1 MKKKISNVG
10 KALIVGASV
19 LGGYGCLRYLIRKA
33 IKSASTSFLKTLME
47 DDYTENLW
55 EVATSTARIGL
66 QQVFETN
73 LRATKGRAIS
83 RPFGTPKKLPT
94 LDDIMFS
101 PAQFYRFPSDIED
114 QVSLKVTIGKKA
126 KKPFTIEM
134 PVMIAPMAYG
144 TALSKEA
151 KMALAKASSM
161 ANIAFCNGEGPYL
174 PEERELAEIYIYQ
187 YHRGDWDKTE
197 EILSCADGIEIQFGQ
212 GAIAGVG
219 HVVHSKDIDNTLRS
233 AFKLKKGEDIVAH
246 SRQPGVN
253 NPAQITQL
261 VDYLKRVGGGVPIGV
276 SMTAGKYLEKDLE
289 VICNAGIDYISIDG
303 CEAGTK
309 GSPPI
314 LQDDFGIPT
323 VFAINRAAE
332 WLYKSNFNQQV
343 SLIGAGKVR
352 TPGDILKLLAL
363 GADAVYIGSIA
374 LFAMSHTQV
383 LKSLPFEPP
392 NQIIW
397 YEGKQADKFNME
409 EGAMALKRFLE
420 ACREELAIGIR
431 ALGKLNIAEVS
442 KDDLV
447 SLSQTISKGCNIPT
461 AYHSCYQTDLHLK
474 KLKIKRI

>member
-1 MKKKISNVG
+1 MQNKMSNMG
-10 KALIVGASV
+10 KALIIGASI
-19 LGGYGCLRYLIRKA
+19 LGGYGCLKYLIRKT
-33 IKSASTSFLKTLME
+33 IKSASTSFFKTLME

-55 EVATSTARIGL
+55 ELTTSTARIGL

-73 LRATKGRAIS
+73 LRSTKGRAIS

-101 PAQFYRFPSDIED
+101 PAQFYRFPTPIED
-114 QVSLKVTIGKKA
+114 EVSLKVTIGKKA

-144 TALSKEA
+144 TALSKNA
-151 KMALAKASSM
+151 KLALAKASSM

-174 PEERELAEIYIYQ
+174 PEERELAQIYIYQ

-197 EILSCADGIEIQFGQ
+197 EILSSADGIEIQFGQ

-219 HVVHSKDIDNTLRS
+219 HVVHSSDIDKTLRS
-233 AFKLKKGEDIVAH
+233 AFKLKRGEDIVAH

-253 NPAQITQL
+253 NPFQITQL
-261 VDYLKRVGGGVPIGV
+261 VDCLKRAGDGVPVGV
-276 SMTAGKYLEKDLE
+276 SMTASKYLEKDLE
-289 VICNAGIDYISIDG
+289 VICNAGIDYIAMAG

-323 VFAINRAAE
+323 VFAVNRAAE
-332 WLYKSNFNQQV
+332 WLYKSNFNHQV
-343 SLIGAGKVR
+343 SLIGSGKVR

-363 GADAVYIGSIA
+363 GADAVYIGTIA

-392 NQIIW
+392 NRIIW
-397 YEGKQADKFNME
+397 YEGKQADQFNME
-409 EGAMALKRFLE
+409 EGAMALKKFLE

-431 ALGKLNIAEVS
+431 GLGKHNIADVS

-447 SLSQTISKGCNIPT
+447 SLNETVSKGCHIPM
-461 AYHSCYQTDLHLK
+461 AYQSCNTTNLHHK
-474 KLKIKRI
+474 KLEIRKI